1 MMRQWMGNVISIGG
15 KKFSKGLGTHA
26 NRSIELMESISGLLL
41 LAALM
46 MKQEVGW
53 YGWEG

>member
-1 MMRQWMGNVISIGG
+1 MGNVISIGG